1 MSSSLPDEVVYDK
14 RMKQFDTSDGA
25 KTKTLLTDT
34 QLFDLAEKLG
44 KEWMKIA
51 IANLKLKMSDIDAI
65 LEKKEDVTMNKFRM
79 LKKWQ
84 EKEKSNATAQNL
96 CNCLKNVD
104 SVEVQDVLKGFLQ
117 ESLEVE
123 LEEEA
128 SGTVF
133 CEDPLCG
140 N

>member
-1 MSSSLPDEVVYDK
+1 
-14 RMKQFDTSDGA
+14 
-25 KTKTLLTDT
+25 
-34 QLFDLAEKLG
+34 
-44 KEWMKIA
+44 MKIA

-104 SVEVQDVLKGFLQ
+104 SVEVQDVLKGKREIILI
-117 ESLEVE
+117 SHLLGVIY
-123 LEEEA
+123 L
-128 SGTVF
+128 V
-133 CEDPLCG
+133 PLSPGVGIACCG
-140 N
+140 HQVCHSIMNTNQSPQRCRLRVNFSSTEYPF

>member
-1 MSSSLPDEVVYDK
+1 M
-14 RMKQFDTSDGA
+14 
-25 KTKTLLTDT
+25 LTDT

-104 SVEVQDVLKGFLQ
+104 SVEVQDVLKGKREIILI
-117 ESLEVE
+117 SHL
-123 LEEEA
+123 L
-128 SGTVF
+128 GIK
-133 CEDPLCG
+133 LCLCK
-140 N
+140 